1 MWEKAAGDVQ
11 AQRKLGASEMV
22 FAQHAWPVLSAE
34 DALFLDV
41 DGTLLEFAARPM
53 RFPFRRG
60 FVRILKAIETKLD
73 GALALISGREIDD
86 LDRLFAPLRLPAAGV
101 HGAEIRLSATASAH
115 AFGKRLPEALI
126 EAIAERAH
134 DFPGVLIERKDF
146 TIAVHYAQARGCKDA
161 LRAMIEEEMERQP
174 MEGAGSS
181 KPISP
186 SRSNALPTT
195 RAPPSRRSSK
205 RRRFWAGSRFSLA
218 MKLQTNTGFPRSSA
232 LRDRRFL
239 SQSRAAMRHNCLP
252 IPRKCGLGL
261 PRASIR
267 RPRNGDSA

>member
-11 AQRKLGASEMV
+11 AQRKLGASEMI

-41 DGTLLEFAARPM
+41 DGTLLEFAARPDEVSIPKGL
-53 RFPFRRG
+53 RET
-60 FVRILKAIETKLD
+60 LKAIETKLD

-115 AFGKRLPEALI
+115 AFGRRLPEALI

-134 DFPGVLIERKDF
+134 AFPGVLIERKDF

-174 MEGAGSS
+174 MEGAEILEAHLAFEVKCASYDKGSAIETILETPPFLGR
-181 KPISP
+181 KPIFVGDDI
-186 SRSNALPTT
+186 TDEY
-195 RAPPSRRSSK
+195 
-205 RRRFWAGSRFSLA
+205 GFSA
-218 MKLQTNTGFPRSSA
+218 VK
-232 LRDRRFL
+232 
-239 SQSRAAMRHNCLP
+239 
-252 IPRKCGLGL
+252 
-261 PRASIR
+261 RASGQTFSVAKPR
-267 RPRNGDSA
+267 RDATQLFANPAEVRAWLAACVNQEAA